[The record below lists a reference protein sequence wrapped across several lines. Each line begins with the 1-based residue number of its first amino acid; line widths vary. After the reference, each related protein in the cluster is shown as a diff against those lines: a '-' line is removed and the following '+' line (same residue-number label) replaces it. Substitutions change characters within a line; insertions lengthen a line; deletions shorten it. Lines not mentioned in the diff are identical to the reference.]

1 MREIPFERVR
11 AWVFEAMLPFWAA
24 RGIDEAHGGF
34 LEEVSHQGEP
44 TPHPVK
50 RLRTMCRQTYV
61 FSHAALLGWA
71 PANALS
77 TRGYEYLLAYA
88 RLDDGGWAKLLT
100 REGAVADPAPDLYDL
115 AFMQYAMAWRYRLT
129 GEARVLASLHQT
141 YHLIERRLGAGEG
154 FLSRLPDD
162 GVRLQNPHM
171 HFAEACLAAFEA
183 TRDERFLD
191 QARALVALFHRRVFD
206 GETLGERFSA
216 KWTRTPA
223 QVLEPGH
230 HFEWAWIL
238 AQYQRL
244 SGDHVAA
251 EAQALVDWSERCG
264 VERASGAV
272 YDAVSEDGVPLKQ
285 SSRTWTNTERI
296 KGWLGLREVTGC
308 DPSKAVAQTLD
319 LLFGRYFAG
328 SLPGAWV
335 DQFDIEGRAMTQ
347 TVPASIV
354 YHLLLAFSEVLR
366 LAPQLEVERQ
376 R

>member
-1 MREIPFERVR
+1 MREIPFKKVR

-34 LEEVSHQGEP
+34 LEEVSQEGEP
-44 TPHPVK
+44 TQRPVK

-77 TRGYEYLLAYA
+77 TRGYEYLLAHA

-100 REGAVADPAPDLYDL
+100 REGAVVDPTPDFYDL
-115 AFMQYAMAWRYRLT
+115 AFMQYALAWRYRLT
-129 GEARVLASLHQT
+129 GEAEVLAYLHQT
-141 YHLIERRLGAGEG
+141 YNFIRSRLGVRRG
-154 FLSRLPDD
+154 FISRLPDD

-191 QARALVALFHRRVFD
+191 RARRLVALFRRRLFD

-230 HFEWAWIL
+230 HYEWAWIL

-244 SGDHVAA
+244 SGDHIAA
-251 EAQALVDWSERCG
+251 DAQALVDWSEGCG

-272 YDAVSEDGVPLKQ
+272 YDAVGEGGAPLKR

-296 KGWLGLREVTGC
+296 KGWLGLHEITGR
-308 DPSKAVAQTLD
+308 DPSEAVTKTLD

-328 SLPGAWV
+328 SLPGVWV
-335 DQFDIEGRAMTQ
+335 DQFDMEARAMTE
-347 TVPASIV
+347 TVPASTV

-366 LAPQLEVERQ
+366 LAPQLSAER
-376 R
+376 